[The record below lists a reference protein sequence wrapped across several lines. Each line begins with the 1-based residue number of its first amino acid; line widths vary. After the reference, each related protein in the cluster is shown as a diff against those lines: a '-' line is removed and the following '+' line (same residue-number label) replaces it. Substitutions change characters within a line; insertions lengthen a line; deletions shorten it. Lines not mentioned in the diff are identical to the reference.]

1 MIHHISILFIRGY
14 LFVLLSLKNLSL
26 IADAAAAAATTTTT
40 TTLAPSVNVSINNR
54 TRTTC
59 FTPSRINLIKCVL
72 L

>member
-26 IADAAAAAATTTTT
+26 IADAAAAATTTT